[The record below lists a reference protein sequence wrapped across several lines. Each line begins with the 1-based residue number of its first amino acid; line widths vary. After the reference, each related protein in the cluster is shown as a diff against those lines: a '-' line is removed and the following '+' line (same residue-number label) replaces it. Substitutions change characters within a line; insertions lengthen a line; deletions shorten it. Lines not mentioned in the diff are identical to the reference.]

1 MQSVSTDRYQ
11 HWATLQQSKSPE
23 ELVDEFFQL
32 LSKISYPH
40 LILLP
45 STTQGWKWTPVSP
58 ISEKALLVPA
68 EDVSSLAWQSC
79 KTVMTSNAWA
89 KTQPA
94 HVQGAIIDLFI
105 WSFASPESDPSR
117 AATAL
122 MIWVQSHNWDLLSH
136 LLSRFAGT
144 LSDVEIAHRLRESQE
159 VAQP

>member
-1 MQSVSTDRYQ
+1 M
-11 HWATLQQSKSPE
+11 
-23 ELVDEFFQL
+23 
-32 LSKISYPH
+32 
-40 LILLP
+40 
-45 STTQGWKWTPVSP
+45 SP

-89 KTQPA
+89 AAQPG

-105 WSFASPESDPSR
+105 WCFDTPESDPSR

-122 MIWVQSHNWDLLSH
+122 MMWVQSHNWDHLSC

-144 LSDVEIAHRLRESQE
+144 LSDDDIAHRLRASQE